1 MTPHESFD
9 TCIRAF
15 ADALGVALPER
26 GEGDDEVVLA
36 IDGTEVSF
44 REDAGGGTV
53 VLAADVGEMPPDA
66 AGAFAAVALQANYA
80 AAGGTALSLDAE
92 AGELFA
98 TSSLPLALAAPD
110 ALSRAVE
117 DLVDTAAEWSRLAT
131 AFLDVDEEAALS
143 RADDEDAS
151 PLSGVPDFIRV

>member
-9 TCIRAF
+9 TCMRAF

-26 GEGDDEVVLA
+26 TEGDEVVLA

-80 AAGGTALSLDAE
+80 ATGRTALSLDAE

-98 TSSLPLALAAPD
+98 TSSLPLALADPD
-110 ALSRAVE
+110 TLSRAVE
-117 DLVDTAAEWSRLAT
+117 ALVDTAAEWRRLAT

-143 RADDEDAS
+143 KADEEDAS